1 MKRCS
6 VCGETKP
13 DVRKRVDPYEEDV
26 NNRTVRR
33 NLCDD
38 CEAQLAADI

>member
-6 VCGETKP
+6 VCGQTKP
-13 DVRKRVDPYEEDV
+13 DVRKRVDPVEEDV

-38 CEAQLAADI
+38 CDALLSNEI